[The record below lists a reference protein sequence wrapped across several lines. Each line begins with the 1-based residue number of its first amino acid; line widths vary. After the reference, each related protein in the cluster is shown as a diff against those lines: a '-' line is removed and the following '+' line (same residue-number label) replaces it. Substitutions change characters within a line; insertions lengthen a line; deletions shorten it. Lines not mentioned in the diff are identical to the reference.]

1 MIQLCNRAVLTH
13 REDGTTEFFQSD
25 LLKKKIEESCKA
37 AGLKETWI
45 AEDIALAV
53 EFSLGELGN
62 ENIFTEPEIDAI
74 VVKILQEAGLGSV
87 AQHYRRLQNNPE
99 PEISFTTTA
108 IRDVVEKYLHIEDD
122 EQIDNIVEKVSDAG
136 RKLLLKNTS
145 PTLILELAKHYM
157 DDYSYLAKQNDK
169 SLSEHLNSCPWLV
182 SRDSVLQKISGKTS
196 ELVASEVLKVSGISK
211 LFPSI
216 RIEIAF
222 IKFASNAGLVAPVT
236 DFTILSHLSNMAA
249 ALDDIIN
256 VAKELSRKHPTLN
269 PDIPVYLKFTD
280 AQLFTDE
287 WLGGNWS
294 ESKECFEDLVTEL
307 KGLLQNSVFSYS

>member
-1 MIQLCNRAVLTH
+1 MIKLCNRAVLTH
-13 REDGTTEFFQSD
+13 KGDGSTEFFQSD
-25 LLKKKIEESCKA
+25 LLQKKIETSCHA

-62 ENIFTEPEIDAI
+62 ESVFTEPEIDSI

-87 AQHYRRLQNNPE
+87 AQHYRRLQDNPE
-99 PEISFTTTA
+99 PEISFTPSA
-108 IRDVVEKYLHIEDD
+108 IREIVVKYLHFDSEQLDD
-122 EQIDNIVEKVSDAG
+122 IVEKVTDAG

-145 PTLILELAKHYM
+145 PTLILELAKHYI
-157 DDYSYLAKQNDK
+157 DDQTYITQHSDK
-169 SLSEHLNSCPWLV
+169 SLSERFNSCPWLV
-182 SRDSVLQKISGKTS
+182 ARESILQKISGMTS

-216 RIEIAF
+216 RIEIS
-222 IKFASNAGLVAPVT
+222 FANFAKNAGLLAPVT
-236 DFTILSHLSNMAA
+236 DFTIFSHLANLAE

-256 VAKELSRKHPTLN
+256 VAKELSLSHPKLN
-269 PDIPVYLKFTD
+269 AAIPIYLKFID
-280 AQLFTDE
+280 AQLFTNE

-294 ESKECFEDLVTEL
+294 ESKECFEDLVVEL
-307 KGLLQNSVFSYS
+307 KELLQNDVFSYSS

>member
-13 REDGTTEFFQSD
+13 REDGSTEFFQSD
-25 LLKKKIEESCKA
+25 ILQKKIESSCHA

-62 ENIFTEPEIDAI
+62 ENIFTDAEIDAI

-87 AQHYRRLQNNPE
+87 ATHYRRLQDNPE
-99 PEISFTTTA
+99 PEISFTPSA
-108 IRDVVEKYLHIEDD
+108 IKDIVGRYLHIEL
-122 EQIDNIVEKVSDAG
+122 QQLDNIVEKVTDAG
-136 RKLLLKNTS
+136 RKLLLKNAS

-157 DDYSYLAKQNDK
+157 DDLSYLSLQPKK
-169 SLSEHLNSCPWLV
+169 SLSERLNSCPWLV
-182 SRDSVLQKISGKTS
+182 SRESILQKISGRTS
-196 ELVASEVLKVSGISK
+196 ELIASEVLKITGISK

-222 IKFASNAGLVAPVT
+222 ANFAEISGLVAPVT
-236 DFTILSHLSNMAA
+236 DFTIYSYLANLAEAVDN
-249 ALDDIIN
+249 IIN
-256 VAKELSRKHPTLN
+256 IAKELSRPLPELN
-269 PDIPVYLKFTD
+269 SDLPIYLKFID

-294 ESKECFEDLVTEL
+294 ESKECFEELVVEL
-307 KGLLQNSVFSYS
+307 KALLQNDVFSYS